1 MEEGNLESES
11 EPKMNLIDLM
21 AHEACEK
28 LTSGEISSTELTKA
42 CLDRIEQ
49 KEPSVRAF
57 LTITPDLAI
66 KQAKE
71 ADRKIKAGD
80 NVTSITGIPVG
91 LKDLLCTDGIKT
103 TCGSRMLENFIP
115 PYNASVVSRLEEAGA
130 VILGKTNMDEFAMGS
145 STENSG
151 FHPTHNPW
159 DTDRV
164 PGGSSGGSAA
174 AVAAKEA
181 FLTLGSDTGGSI
193 RQPASLCGVSGIKP
207 TYGAVSR
214 YGLIAFAS
222 SLDQIGPLAKDVKD
236 LALCLDC
243 ISGYDPKDSTSVNFP
258 KPHYLDSLRDV
269 NIKGMKFGYP
279 VNFFGEGLD
288 DGVRKVLDN
297 ARKIFEDLGGEFTDI
312 ELPMLDYCL
321 PAYYIIAP
329 SEASSN
335 LARYDGVRYGFRD
348 FGGEDVDDMFKKTRR
363 KGFGAEVIR
372 RILMG
377 TYALSA
383 GYYDAY
389 YLKAQKV
396 RTLIKEDFNRAFE
409 KCDVIFS
416 PATPGTAFKIGEKTE
431 DPLSMYLSDIYTVS
445 ANLAGIPGLVFPGG
459 KAGYLPAGVQ
469 LLGKAFDEV
478 TLLRAGAA
486 FQNATDYHRELPE

>member
-1 MEEGNLESES
+1 MS
-11 EPKMNLIDLM
+11 LIDLT
-21 AHEACEK
+21 AHEAHEK
-28 LTSGEISSTELTKA
+28 LISGEISSVELTKA
-42 CLDRIEQ
+42 YLDRIHE
-49 KEPSVRAF
+49 KEPLIKAF
-57 LTITPDLAI
+57 LSITEELAMT
-66 KQAKE
+66 QAKN
-71 ADRKIKAGD
+71 ADRRIGEGE
-80 NVTSITGIPVG
+80 NVTAITGIPVA

-103 TCGSRMLENFIP
+103 TCGSRILENFIP
-115 PYNASVVSRLEEAGA
+115 PYDATAVSLLKEAGA
-130 VILGKTNMDEFAMGS
+130 VFIGKTNMDEFAMGS
-145 STENSG
+145 STENSA
-151 FHPTHNPW
+151 FQLTHNPW
-159 DTDRV
+159 DTERV

-174 AVAAKEA
+174 AVAAREA
-181 FLTLGSDTGGSI
+181 PLALGTDTGGSI
-193 RQPASLCGVSGIKP
+193 RQPASFCGVSGIKP
-207 TYGAVSR
+207 TYGSVSR
-214 YGLIAFAS
+214 YGLVAFGS

-243 ISGYDPKDSTSVNFP
+243 IAGYDHKDSTSVNFT
-258 KPHYLDSLRDV
+258 KPDYLKSLEDI

-288 DGVRKVLDN
+288 EGVRKVLEN
-297 ARKIFEDLGGEFTDI
+297 ARSIFESLGAEFVDV
-312 ELPMLDYCL
+312 ELPLLDYCL

-348 FGGEDVDDMFKKTRR
+348 PDDSDVDTMFKKSRR

-372 RILMG
+372 RILVG

-409 KCDVIFS
+409 KCDIIFS
-416 PATPGTAFKIGEKTE
+416 PATPTTAFKIGEKTD
-431 DPLSMYLSDIYTVS
+431 DPVSMYLSDIYTVS

-459 KAGYLPAGVQ
+459 KSGSLPAGVQ
-469 LLGKAFDEV
+469 LFGKAFDEI
-478 TLLRAGAA
+478 TLLKAGAA
-486 FQNATDYHRELPE
+486 FQNTTNYHRELPE

>member
-1 MEEGNLESES
+1 MS
-11 EPKMNLIDLM
+11 LIDLM
-21 AHEACEK
+21 AHEAHDK
-28 LTSGEISSTELTKA
+28 LVSGEISSVELTKA
-42 CLDRIEQ
+42 YLDRIDE
-49 KEPSVRAF
+49 KESSIKAF
-57 LTITPDLAI
+57 LHINPEMAL
-66 KQAKE
+66 KQARE
-71 ADRKIKAGD
+71 ADRRISKGE
-80 NVTSITGIPVG
+80 NVSAITGIPIA
-91 LKDLLCTDGIKT
+91 LKDLLCTEGTRT
-103 TCGSRMLENFIP
+103 TCGSLILENFVP
-115 PYNASVVSRLEEAGA
+115 PYNATTVSLLNEAGA
-130 VILGKTNMDEFAMGS
+130 VMIGKTNMDEFAMGS
-145 STENSG
+145 STENSA

-181 FLTLGSDTGGSI
+181 PLALGTDTGGSI
-193 RQPASLCGVSGIKP
+193 RQPASFCGVSGIKP
-207 TYGAVSR
+207 TYGTVSR
-214 YGLIAFAS
+214 YGLVAFGS

-243 ISGYDPKDSTSVNFP
+243 IAGYDHKDSTSVNFE
-258 KPHYLDSLRDV
+258 KPPYLKSLKNS

-288 DGVRKVLDN
+288 EGVRTVLKN
-297 ARKIFEDLGGEFTDI
+297 ARNIFEDLGVEFVDI

-348 FGGEDVDDMFKKTRR
+348 PDDSDVDTMFKKSRR

-409 KCDVIFS
+409 KCDMIFS
-416 PATPGTAFKIGEKTE
+416 PATPTTAFKIGEKTD

-459 KAGYLPAGVQ
+459 KSGSLPVGIQ
-469 LLGKAFDEV
+469 LFGKAFDEP
-478 TLLRAGAA
+478 TLLKTGTA
-486 FQNATDYHRELPE
+486 FQNVTNYHRELPQ